1 MRTVRRH
8 VTSTYFALTGCRH
21 SELGRTLEF
30 QVPTRFKTRVQF
42 SSCDGN
48 VRCSDGVVVGRVGVR
63 LGGRGTLLSGP
74 AQQHS
79 LGRAGARLP
88 GTLDP
93 VPQPRHNRPER
104 RRGPRVT
111 VLANYKVLTTRKP
124 PPPYIRGRADR
135 TKNAVTP
142 LVCM

>member
-1 MRTVRRH
+1 M
-8 VTSTYFALTGCRH
+8 
-21 SELGRTLEF
+21 
-30 QVPTRFKTRVQF
+30 
-42 SSCDGN
+42 
-48 VRCSDGVVVGRVGVR
+48 RCSDGVVVSRVGVR
-63 LGGRGTLLSGP
+63 LGDRGTLLSGP

-111 VLANYKVLTTRKP
+111 VLASYKVMTTRKP
-124 PPPYIRGRADR
+124 PPRIFEVAPTEQR
-135 TKNAVTP
+135 TP
-142 LVCM
+142 LLLLFACDL

>member
-1 MRTVRRH
+1 
-8 VTSTYFALTGCRH
+8 
-21 SELGRTLEF
+21 
-30 QVPTRFKTRVQF
+30 
-42 SSCDGN
+42 

-93 VPQPRHNRPER
+93 VPPVDPVPQPRHNRPER

-124 PPPYIRGRADR
+124 PPVYSKSRRPNKERRYSSCLHVTSEVTSVIVLGSRSCKNCLAYITGFI
-135 TKNAVTP
+135 TP
-142 LVCM
+142 NGKGHLREGGQ

>member
-1 MRTVRRH
+1 M
-8 VTSTYFALTGCRH
+8 
-21 SELGRTLEF
+21 
-30 QVPTRFKTRVQF
+30 
-42 SSCDGN
+42 
-48 VRCSDGVVVGRVGVR
+48 RCSDGVVVGRVGVR
-63 LGGRGTLLSGP
+63 LGDRGTLLSGP

-88 GTLDP
+88 GTLDPVPPVDP

-124 PPPYIRGRADR
+124 PPRIFEVAPTEQR
-135 TKNAVTP
+135 TP
-142 LVCM
+142 LLLLFACDL

>member
-1 MRTVRRH
+1 M
-8 VTSTYFALTGCRH
+8 
-21 SELGRTLEF
+21 
-30 QVPTRFKTRVQF
+30 
-42 SSCDGN
+42 
-48 VRCSDGVVVGRVGVR
+48 RCSDGVVVGRVGVR

-79 LGRAGARLP
+79 LGRAGASLP

-124 PPPYIRGRADR
+124 PPRIFEVAPTEQR
-135 TKNAVTP
+135 TP
-142 LVCM
+142 LLLLFACDL